1 MYCEGMEGELDGNR
15 KWGRGGKAGE
25 AVEGNGRWT
34 GGQVR
39 LEQALSRLGWE
50 QESVYVH
57 VGEL

>member
-34 GGQVR
+34 GG
-39 LEQALSRLGWE
+39 
-50 QESVYVH
+50 
-57 VGEL
+57 